1 MYFNISENGF
11 VCLESE
17 LYLDQF
23 FGFTLTGVVM
33 PPAKVHPDSLCGKF
47 VVRVMNIVSQ
57 YHRLQL
63 LTYCQ

>member
-1 MYFNISENGF
+1 

-33 PPAKVHPDSLCGKF
+33 PPAKVHPDSFCGKF